1 MALRLH
7 SLESRIASLDKDLA
21 SLRAEASA
29 PIATAIE
36 RWSTD
41 AAALRFHLR
50 DDGKHPPLIAI
61 LGGTGTG
68 KSTLVNRL
76 LEANVSATSFRR
88 TFTAGAVAIAADS
101 SKLPP
106 GWLGVEHQL
115 ASESELP
122 ARGQADALIVV
133 TSPQPVAA
141 QVTLIDTPD

>member
-50 DDGKHPPLIAI
+50 KDGGKHPPLMAI

-88 TFTAGAVAIAADS
+88 TFTAGALAIAGDAAN
-101 SKLPP
+101 LPA
-106 GWLGVEHQL
+106 GWLGVEQRV
-115 ASESELP
+115 AAKNELP
-122 ARGQADALIVV
+122 ARGQADALMVA
-133 TSPQPVAA
+133 TSAQPLAA
-141 QVTLIDTPD
+141 AMT